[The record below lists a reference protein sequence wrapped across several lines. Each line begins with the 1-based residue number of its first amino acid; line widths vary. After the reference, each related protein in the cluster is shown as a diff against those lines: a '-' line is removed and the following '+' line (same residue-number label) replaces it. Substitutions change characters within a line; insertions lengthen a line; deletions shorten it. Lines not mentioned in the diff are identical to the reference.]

1 MAVRTYSLK
10 KDGSIKLANNFAV
23 KEFRCRDGSDK
34 ILIDDKLVELLQK
47 MRDKF
52 GPISISSAYRNAT
65 YNKKVGG
72 VSNSQ
77 HLYGLAAD
85 ITIKDNSRLLEA
97 AQYAQTIG
105 FTGIGLD
112 DKYQMFIHV
121 DTRKNK
127 SYFRYK
133 SNGSTYSVSSFFV
146 TLKLGSKGEDVKSL
160 QTALSKLGY
169 KGANGKALVAD
180 GDFGANTEYAVKAFQ
195 KKNGL
200 VADGI
205 AGSLTLAALK

>member
-1 MAVRTYSLK
+1 
-10 KDGSIKLANNFAV
+10 
-23 KEFRCRDGSDK
+23 
-34 ILIDDKLVELLQK
+34 